1 MSIGS
6 QFKPHSGDI
15 TSILG
20 FGNPTTAGGVA
31 LSFAATSSAVWSIDY
46 GLNRLDRALHSDLL
60 SAQVSEGLA
69 AAMVTQE
76 RALSEHVSARIAAAV
91 ADLSAC
97 AERLQPR
104 IARGS

>member
-1 MSIGS
+1 
-6 QFKPHSGDI
+6 
-15 TSILG
+15 
-20 FGNPTTAGGVA
+20 V
-31 LSFAATSSAVWSIDY
+31 ATSSAVWSIDY